1 MTATMPRRIVILGAA
16 GRDFN
21 SFDRPVVRARSDF
34 ADAGEPTLG
43 SVVDAF
49 LAGLERKLG
58 SA

>member
-1 MTATMPRRIVILGAA
+1 MPRRIVILGAT

-21 SFDRPVVRARSDF
+21 SFDRPVVRVRSDF

>member
-1 MTATMPRRIVILGAA
+1 MPCRIVTRGAA

-34 ADAGEPTLG
+34 ADASEPTLG
-43 SVVDAF
+43 SVVDTF
-49 LAGLERKLG
+49 LAGLEQRLG